1 MLKRFVSTFLICSV
15 FITHSIDVMAY
26 AGGSRSSS
34 SRSSSSGRSYSSS
47 SRSSSSKSSSSKPSS
62 SGRSYSSG
70 SKTST
75 PSSSSASSG
84 RSSWFK
90 GSSSSKKPTSTS
102 FGKSWS
108 SDSAKASSQKRYEA
122 STKPKTTYKT
132 PGPNG
137 VAKPIAQNSPQV
149 QSVRRYVTHERYVTY
164 DNRASAF
171 YGSYYSRPYYYQ
183 DSFSPFLMGWLLSD
197 VVNSHDRALWAYHHQ
212 SDMDQTRYN
221 ELLQRDANLQAE
233 INQLK
238 SQNVPIDPSYVPP
251 QMSNGPDLM
260 YDKDFVDASYNP
272 IEVEPKEEGKI
283 GKIIFWMFFLFA
295 GGVVMAIGT
304 YFMFVKE
311 Y

>member
-1 MLKRFVSTFLICSV
+1 MLWRMQVGADLLQADLLQVVDHIHLQVDLLQASLLQASLLQVVDHIHLEAKHRLLALHLHHLVDRVGLKD
-15 FITHSIDVMAY
+15 HLQA
-26 AGGSRSSS
+26 
-34 SRSSSSGRSYSSS
+34 
-47 SRSSSSKSSSSKPSS
+47 KSQAALVL
-62 SGRSYSSG
+62 
-70 SKTST
+70 
-75 PSSSSASSG
+75 ASLG
-84 RSSWFK
+84 VLMLLR
-90 GSSSSKKPTSTS
+90 
-102 FGKSWS
+102 
-108 SDSAKASSQKRYEA
+108 QKRYEA